1 VVREIKTTFTSEIR
15 KFKIVRLYQNLVT
28 EFEEMSLGYSSIGII
43 ASSCLGSIA
52 AMLILM
58 KGHGIVHMIEF
69 FLVVVVC
76 MGFNAAVLAQF
87 KPRIIFN
94 SLLISLA
101 VSVLLIAINLF

>member
-1 VVREIKTTFTSEIR
+1 MK
-15 KFKIVRLYQNLVT
+15 LYKNLVT
-28 EFEEMSLGYSSIGII
+28 EFEEMSLGYSTIGII

-52 AMLILM
+52 AMFILM
-58 KGHGIVHMIEF
+58 KGHGLVNMLEL

-87 KPRIIFN
+87 KPKVIFN

-101 VSVLLIAINLF
+101 VSVLLIAINLV

>member
-1 VVREIKTTFTSEIR
+1 MK
-15 KFKIVRLYQNLVT
+15 LYKNLVT
-28 EFEEMSLGYSSIGII
+28 EFEEMSLGYSTIGII

-58 KGHGIVHMIEF
+58 NGHGLVNMLEL

-87 KPRIIFN
+87 KPKVIFN

-101 VSVLLIAINLF
+101 VSLLLIAINLV